1 LSAQTRLLDG
11 VVTMKI
17 LDLLRRN
24 KVEQK
29 PPLPPIRTIRTP
41 GEVRAEHQARRAK
54 EFEDTGIFE
63 TDIGAADAFMDT
75 GSMELENE
83 SGESENPYETHSWE
97 MDPDEGLRR
106 VDDQN
111 RVNRKKPEGTADNP
125 YDTIIKKK
133 GW

>member
-1 LSAQTRLLDG
+1 MSGQTRLFDG

-17 LDLLRRN
+17 LDFFRRS
-24 KVEQK
+24 KYEQK
-29 PPLPPIRTIRTP
+29 SPLPPIRTVRTP

-54 EFEDTGIFE
+54 EFEDTVIFE
-63 TDIGAADAFMDT
+63 TGIDSADAFMDT
-75 GSMELENE
+75 GSMELESDSRE
-83 SGESENPYETHSWE
+83 MDNPYETHSWE

-111 RVNRKKPEGTADNP
+111 RVNRRKPEGTADNP